1 MKNKILDRFISLIKK
16 YYDYDDVK
24 LQEIRYGLESLYLS
38 IFKIIVIIIIS
49 FFIHTTKELCA
60 FFLSYGLLRITAFG
74 LHTKKSIEC
83 WFLSLTSFSLIPFLI
98 KTMHINNNLLIIL
111 SLVSIIIISI
121 YAPAD
126 TEKRPLIN
134 RNKRI
139 IYKIISITIS
149 LIYTFIILMKINNY
163 INNLLIFSLLLESL
177 LILPISYRLLGLKYN
192 NYKHYKGRRD
202 KRWNY

>member
-16 YYDYDDVK
+16 YYDYDNVK

-38 IFKIIVIIIIS
+38 IFKVLVIFLLS
-49 FFIHTTKELCA
+49 FFIHTTKELCI
-60 FFLSYGLLRITAFG
+60 FFSTYGLLRITAFG
-74 LHTKKSIEC
+74 LHAKKSFEC
-83 WFLSLTSFSLIPFLI
+83 WILSIITFLLIPFLI
-98 KTMHINNNLLIIL
+98 KKIYINNTLLIIL

-202 KRWNY
+202 KR